1 MDDGPDDQQPGIV
14 ALADQ
19 LRASGSIGRSDIIN
33 RLFEFLLQQSLAG
46 RSPKEMEVA
55 QEVFGKDSQFDVAQ
69 DASVRVHIHR
79 LRKKLDEVYAGTNGN
94 RLVIPRGE
102 YRIVVERPQ
111 AEAGPAAEPS
121 LPVPIEPAPPPR
133 ARSSL
138 PSWWILLG
146 LGAALAIGIV
156 LGAALWAL
164 RTPSSGMERFAKTGF
179 WQPLATTRRLTFLV
193 ACDYYLFGEAPK
205 ANAVSRLVRE
215 FSINSREDLDEYLM
229 VHPGD
234 GGRYVD
240 LDLHY
245 LPVSTAYAMQDVLPL
260 MNGLARIAGA
270 GRPWVIAMSRLT
282 PEAMKGSNIV
292 YIGLL
297 NGLGLIRDGVF
308 EASGFTVGKSYDEL
322 IDRQTGTHYVSD
334 WERVNGDRAPRRD
347 YAYLASFPGPLGN
360 RIIVISGTRDA
371 AVMQAGEIAADTA
384 QLDQIAAR
392 VGNAADFEA
401 LYEVRTIGTLNL
413 GSRLVLARPLKLD
426 RLWHPGAAPGHFPD
440 EAPLPPQN
448 GAAPAKQ

>member
-79 LRKKLDEVYAGTNGN
+79 LRKKLDEVYAGTSGN
-94 RLVIPRGE
+94 RLIIPRGE
-102 YRIVVERPQ
+102 YRIVVERPHLDV
-111 AEAGPAAEPS
+111 APVADPLPLEP
-121 LPVPIEPAPPPR
+121 PPPR
-133 ARSSL
+133 ARSARL
-138 PSWWILLG
+138 SWPILLG
-146 LGAALAIGIV
+146 FAAMLAIGIV

-164 RTPSSGMERFAKTGF
+164 RTPSSGMERFARTGF

-193 ACDYYLFGEAPK
+193 AGDYYLFGEAPK
-205 ANAVSRLVRE
+205 PNEVTRLVRQ

-229 VHPGD
+229 GHPGD
-234 GGRYVD
+234 GSHYVD

-297 NGLGLIRDGVF
+297 SGLGLIRDGVF
-308 EASGFTVGKSYDEL
+308 EASSFSVGKSYDEL
-322 IDRQTGTHYVSD
+322 IDRQTGKHYLAD
-334 WERVNGDRAPRRD
+334 TERANGDRAPRRD

-371 AVMQAGEIAADTA
+371 AVMQAGEIAADKA

-448 GAAPAKQ
+448 GAAPAKP